1 MIDKIK
7 KTFKD
12 IGEVYSIFNKNDQY
26 AVKLNDNSE
35 TLYVFDELIDS
46 MDLISL
52 YDPKGQDI
60 LENWECIYEQPG
72 FDEENEEEN
81 VK

>member
-7 KTFKD
+7 ETFKD
-12 IGEVYSIFNKNDQY
+12 IGEVYSIFNKDDQY

-35 TLYVFDELIDS
+35 TLYVFDELIDG

-52 YDPKGQDI
+52 YDLKGQDI
-60 LENWECIYEQPG
+60 LENWKCIYEQPG

-81 VK
+81 VN